1 MNLDDE
7 TLDALGY
14 GDAVAAHGDTTAY
27 VNTWGHTG
35 TVTESRGSAVLV
47 AQMSDEQRRAYWREK
62 KAAWRARRP
71 DLAKDADRRASRQR
85 GHLPRAARIVRLGGK
100 APASQPTEAQRLL
113 ASARKAR
120 WRAAHPEQVRAANT
134 LAQAARRASDAD
146 YRERERARNRW
157 RKRLLGTGWR
167 CAVECVVW
175 GMEIDAREVA

>member
-1 MNLDDE
+1 MNLDDD

-35 TVTESRGSAVLV
+35 TVTDSRGSAVLV
-47 AQMSDEQRRAYWREK
+47 AHMTDEQRRAHWREQ

-85 GHLPRAARIVRLGGK
+85 GHLPRAAWLVRLGGK
-100 APASQPTEAQRLL
+100 KKATPQTEAQRI
-113 ASARKAR
+113 AATARKAR
-120 WRAAHPEQVRAANT
+120 WREAHPEQVRAANT
-134 LAQAARRASDAD
+134 AAQAARRASDAD

-175 GMEIDAREVA
+175 GMEIEAREVA